1 MNKKEIEKKLKEFG
15 LLSQSWIKQIKGW
28 FRLG

>member
-15 LLSQSWIKQIKGW
+15 LISSSWVERIKGW
-28 FRLG
+28 FR